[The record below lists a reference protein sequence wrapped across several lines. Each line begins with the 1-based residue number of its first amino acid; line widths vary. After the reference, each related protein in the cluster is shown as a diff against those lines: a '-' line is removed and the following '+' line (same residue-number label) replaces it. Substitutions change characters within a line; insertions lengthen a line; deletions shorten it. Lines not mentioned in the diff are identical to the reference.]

1 MMANRPNEQALRIAA
16 DWWVRLRD
24 AGSSEHATEQWLAWI
39 DEDDAH
45 LPAFERVT
53 ELATRLGALGEVSQA
68 RLVAEFAPA
77 LAPRRWWPLGAAA
90 AAVLLLAGGYLGW
103 TMLEESP
110 AMQHYS
116 SAIAAQREVTLED
129 GSRVAMGGATQLTA
143 RYSRA
148 RRELELAEGEAYF
161 EVVHNAGRPFVVH
174 AGRLRI
180 EDIGTAFDVRRT
192 GDHVTIIMA
201 EGRVRISDDAS
212 GRARSLEAVAG
223 QAVSYDP
230 SRPALNVTAAD
241 PAQAAA
247 WRDDRLE
254 FDNEPLSVVVA
265 NINRYRAHPVRI
277 ADAGL
282 QSMTFTGTVKTNAID
297 DWLQA
302 LPQVLPLKVSEVG
315 GQTVLSDARG
325 RPGAS

>member
-1 MMANRPNEQALRIAA
+1 MMAPTTNEQALRIAA

-24 AGSSEHATEQWLAWI
+24 AKAAEHTTEQWLAWI
-39 DEDDAH
+39 DEDQAH
-45 LPAFERVT
+45 LAAFERVT
-53 ELATRLGALGEVSQA
+53 ELATRLGALGEVSHA
-68 RLVAEFAPA
+68 KLMAEFAPA
-77 LAPRRWWPLGAAA
+77 QTPRRWWALSAAAA
-90 AAVLLLAGGYLGW
+90 AAVLVAGGYIGW
-103 TMLEESP
+103 TVLERP
-110 AMQHYS
+110 AAAQLYT
-116 SAIAAQREVTLED
+116 SAIATQRDVTLDD
-129 GSRVAMGGATQLTA
+129 GSRVAMGGATRLTA
-143 RYSRA
+143 RFGRDH
-148 RRELELAEGEAYF
+148 REVELDEGEVYF
-161 EVVHNAGRPFVVH
+161 EVVHDSSRPFVVR
-174 AGRLRI
+174 AGKLRI

-192 GDHVTIIMA
+192 GDHVTIAMA
-201 EGRVRISDDAS
+201 EGRVHISDDAS
-212 GRARSLEAVAG
+212 GQGHGLEAVAG

-230 SRPALNVTAAD
+230 SRIALNVTSID

-247 WRDDRLE
+247 WRDARLE

-265 NINRYRAHPVRI
+265 NINRYRSHPVRI

-325 RPGAS
+325 KHGAS

>member
-1 MMANRPNEQALRIAA
+1 MMANTSKQQNLRVAA

-24 AGSSEHATEQWLAWI
+24 TRAGEHTTEQWLAWI

-45 LPAFERVT
+45 LDAFERVT
-53 ELATRLGALGEVSQA
+53 ELAARLGSLGEVSHA
-68 RLVAEFAPA
+68 ALMAEFAPA
-77 LAPRRWWPLGAAA
+77 AVSRRWWPLSAAA
-90 AAVLLLAGGYLGW
+90 AAVLLVAGGYVGWSMLGQA
-103 TMLEESP
+103 P
-110 AMQHYS
+110 APQIY
-116 SAIAAQREVTLED
+116 ATPIAAQSEITLDD
-129 GSRVAMGGATQLTA
+129 GSRVALGGATRLTA
-143 RYSRA
+143 RFSRGH
-148 RRELELAEGEAYF
+148 REVDLAQGEAYF
-161 EVVHNAGRPFVVH
+161 EVVHNASRPFVVH
-174 AGRLRI
+174 AGKLRI

-192 GDHVTIIMA
+192 GDRVTISMA
-201 EGRVRISDDAS
+201 EGRVRIVDSAS
-212 GRARSLEAVAG
+212 GEERSLEAVAG

-230 SRPALNVTAAD
+230 AHPALSITATD

-247 WRDDRLE
+247 WRYARLE

-302 LPQVLPLKVSEVG
+302 LPQVLPLTVSEVG
-315 GQTVLSDARG
+315 GQTVLSDARD
-325 RPGAS
+325 RHGAG